1 MIIEKKLEI
10 DDTDFLSYIAVN
22 DNVLS
27 IIENRFNSS
36 INFRG
41 NIIRIKGKQDEIAII
56 ENILRELNYILRK
69 NKIITE
75 VDIKSVSDL
84 LEINE
89 NKTDVFTVS
98 NDKNVIYHG
107 FKEQIRAKTQTQ
119 LEYWNLA
126 KHNDVVFAIGPAGT
140 GKTFLA
146 VAMALQALKKGEVDR
161 IILSRPAVEAGESLG
176 FLPGD
181 LNEKIDPYLRPL
193 IDALQSMISFDKFKV
208 LKEKNTIE
216 INPLAYMRGRTL
228 NNSFIIL
235 DEAQNATRA
244 QMKMF
249 LTRLGTRSKAIIA
262 GDITQIDLPDKGNSG
277 LVEAS
282 KILKNIEGIGFIQ
295 FTNKDVV
302 RHKLVA
308 KIIKAYE
315 NTYRTKENAKLDTND
330 KIDTSNNE
338 TTNNE
343 TTDNTEAN
351 S

>member
-1 MIIEKKLEI
+1 MVLEKKIEI
-10 DDTDFLSYIAVN
+10 EDADFLSYIAVN
-22 DNVLS
+22 DNILS
-27 IIENRFNSS
+27 TIESRFNST

-41 NIIRIKGKQDEIAII
+41 NIIKIKGESDEISLI
-56 ENILRELNYILRK
+56 ENILTELNYILKK
-69 NKIITE
+69 NKIITDLD
-75 VDIKSVSDL
+75 VKNTSDL

-89 NKTDVFTVS
+89 NKAANFSIS
-98 NDKNVIYHG
+98 NEKNIIYKG
-107 FKEQIRAKTQTQ
+107 FKEYIRAKTQNQ
-119 LEYWNLA
+119 LEYWELV
-126 KHNDVVFAIGPAGT
+126 KKNDIVFAIGPAGT

-146 VAMALQALKKGEVDR
+146 VALALQSLKKGEVER

-181 LNEKIDPYLRPL
+181 LDEKIDPYLRPL
-193 IDALQSMISFDKFKV
+193 TDALQSMMSFEKYKL
-208 LKEKNTIE
+208 LKERNTIE

-249 LTRLGTRSKAIIA
+249 LTRMGNNSKVIIT

-277 LVEAS
+277 LVEAA
-282 KILKNIEGIGFIQ
+282 KILKNIDGIGFIQ
-295 FTNKDVV
+295 FSNKDVV

-315 NTYRTKENAKLDTND
+315 RGSDRTANHITPESEYVVDNND
-330 KIDTSNNE
+330 NND
-338 TTNNE
+338 NNK
-343 TTDNTEAN
+343 DLGV
-351 S
+351 